1 MFKHPSSIQK
11 IFRYPGMNQNFRA
24 VKIQLEL
31 YWRFSFTFVRKECDK
46 LSIVHL
52 FPQFWKKGNNKDR
65 IHKSIIT
72 LHYNPQYLVTVRF
85 NDDKIDHILLY
96 IYRLLIF
103 DNIFRLHQCIQNIS
117 LYILQGKFCI
127 TRVFVH
133 SRQIASAEFVLLPIK
148 YIPVYGDIFFRVF
161 VIVED
166 ILMQF
171 RMRKHEQ
178 IESPQEENGVKI
190 CLRLNSYVNMANAF

>member
-1 MFKHPSSIQK
+1 
-11 IFRYPGMNQNFRA
+11 MNQNFEA

-31 YWRFSFTFVRKECDK
+31 YWLFSFTFVRKECDK

-85 NDDKIDHILLY
+85 NNDKIDHILV
-96 IYRLLIF
+96 
-103 DNIFRLHQCIQNIS
+103 FRLHQCIQNIS
-117 LYILQGKFCI
+117 LYTLQGKFYI
-127 TRVFVH
+127 TRLFVH

-161 VIVED
+161 MIVQD